1 MKNMG
6 LLGRIKSKSEKIVG
20 EKSSTRIKDEVS
32 NEGSEKIEIKSS
44 EDIQKDQV
52 QNELDVI
59 RSELSEKSSRLE
71 SISEKLSLSKKAVSY
86 THLTLPTKA

>member
-1 MKNMG
+1 MG

-20 EKSSTRIKDEVS
+20 EKSSTRIKDEMS

-59 RSELSEKSSRLE
+59 RSELSEKSIRL
-71 SISEKLSLSKKAVSY
+71 
-86 THLTLPTKA
+86 

>member
-1 MKNMG
+1 MG
-6 LLGRIKSKSEKIVG
+6 LLDRIKSKSEKITG
-20 EKSSTRIKDEVS
+20 EKSSTGIKDNIS

-59 RSELSEKSSRLE
+59 RSELSEKSIRLQ
-71 SISEKLSLSKKAVSY
+71 SISEKLSLSKK
-86 THLTLPTKA
+86 

>member
-1 MKNMG
+1 MG

-20 EKSSTRIKDEVS
+20 EKSSTRIKDEMP

-59 RSELSEKSSRLE
+59 RSELSEKSIRLE
-71 SISEKLSLSKKAVSY
+71 SISEKLSLS
-86 THLTLPTKA
+86 

>member
-1 MKNMG
+1 MG

-20 EKSSTRIKDEVS
+20 EKSSTRIKDEMS

-59 RSELSEKSSRLE
+59 RS
-71 SISEKLSLSKKAVSY
+71 
-86 THLTLPTKA
+86 